1 MIHGTKFKNRAHLFL
16 RQVGSTIM
24 KRDDNALNR
33 EQPQPDGS
41 KDANA
46 TGLTGR
52 MTTFVDQF
60 MEEYDERGW
69 KATDVVS
76 SDDVN
81 LFRRING
88 S

>member
-1 MIHGTKFKNRAHLFL
+1 
-16 RQVGSTIM
+16 M